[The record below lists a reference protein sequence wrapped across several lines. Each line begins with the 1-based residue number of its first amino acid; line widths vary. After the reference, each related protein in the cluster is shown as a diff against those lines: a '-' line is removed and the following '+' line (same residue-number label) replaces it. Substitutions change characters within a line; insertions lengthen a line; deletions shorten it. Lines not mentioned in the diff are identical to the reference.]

1 MAKITNL
8 KDQQNIVLAE
18 MNELLTQFSE
28 VLGLNCKVDFF
39 NYRHDGN
46 ASMSI
51 LLEIPVTNSYELN
64 WEKKC
69 FKFGLSQDCLHKVY
83 NIKIRNRVM
92 NVEVLG
98 IWSMRKQRYPVVVK
112 NVRTGKLW
120 KIPVYDIKE
129 ENRISE

>member
-1 MAKITNL
+1 
-8 KDQQNIVLAE
+8 

-51 LLEIPVTNSYELN
+51 LLEVVEGEENGKSTPVTSKYELN
-64 WEKKC
+64 WKNKC
-69 FKFGLSQDCLHKVY
+69 WKHGLNEDCLHNVY

-92 NVEVLG
+92 NVEVIG